1 MQVSPLHYLPLS
13 LPFFSALAGVLAVL
27 WVLLEIGAFSYAYTR
42 LGLNPRMALLVLL
55 VSLIG
60 SYINIPVAELP
71 EQQVAAGRLVDYF
84 GIQYV
89 VPVVV
94 SWPGTIIAVN
104 VGGAVIPTVVSALL
118 LVRHRLWIQG
128 PLAVICVAIVSHLL
142 AHPIYGLGIAVP
154 IFVPAL
160 ATAVTAILLSRR
172 HAPPLAYIAGSC
184 GTLVG
189 ADLLNL
195 GKLQGLG
202 APVASIG
209 GAGTFDGIFLTGVL
223 AVLIAGLTRG
233 PDGRIYEGPPIVRGD
248 RISP

>member
-1 MQVSPLHYLPLS
+1 MNISQLHYLPVT

-27 WVLLEIGAFSYAYTR
+27 WVLLEIGALGYAYTR
-42 LGLNPRMALLVLL
+42 LGLHPRAALLVLL

-60 SYINIPVAELP
+60 SYVNIPIAELP
-71 EQQVAAGRLVDYF
+71 GRQVASGQLVDYF

-94 SWPGTIIAVN
+94 SWPGTILAVN
-104 VGGAVIPTVVSALL
+104 VGGAVIPTVVSVLL
-118 LVRHRLWIQG
+118 LFRYKLWLQA
-128 PLAVICVAIVSHLL
+128 PLAIICVAAVSHLL

-154 IFVPAL
+154 IFVPSL

-172 HAPPLAYIAGSC
+172 HAPALAYIGGSC

-195 GKLQGLG
+195 GKLQGMG

-209 GAGTFDGIFLTGVL
+209 GAGTFDGIFLTGIL
-223 AVLIAGLTRG
+223 AVLIAGITRG
-233 PDGRIYEGPPIVRGD
+233 PEGRIEDLP
-248 RISP
+248 ST

>member
-1 MQVSPLHYLPLS
+1 MQISPLHYLPVT

-27 WVLLEIGAFSYAYTR
+27 WVLLEIGTLGYAYTR
-42 LGLNPRMALLVLL
+42 LGLNPRAALLVLL

-60 SYINIPVAELP
+60 SYINIPISELP
-71 EQQVAAGRLVDYF
+71 GRQVASGQLVNYF
-84 GIQYV
+84 GIDYV

-94 SWPGTIIAVN
+94 SWPGTIVAVN
-104 VGGAVIPTVVSALL
+104 VGGAVIPTVVSFLL
-118 LVRHRLWIQG
+118 LLRYKLWLQG
-128 PLAVICVAIVSHLL
+128 PLAIICVAVVSHLL
-142 AHPIYGLGIAVP
+142 AHPIHGLGIAVP
-154 IFVPAL
+154 IFVPSL

-172 HAPPLAYIAGSC
+172 HAPALAYIGGSS

-209 GAGTFDGIFLTGVL
+209 GAGTFDGIFLTGIL

-233 PDGRIYEGPPIVRGD
+233 PEKPID
-248 RISP
+248 ALPST

>member
-1 MQVSPLHYLPLS
+1 MQISPLHYLPLS
-13 LPFFSALAGVLAVL
+13 LPFFSALVGVVAVL
-27 WVLLEIGAFSYAYTR
+27 WALLEIGAFGYAYTR
-42 LGLNPRMALLVLL
+42 LGLNPRTALLVLL

-71 EQQVAAGRLVDYF
+71 EQQISAGRLVDYF

-104 VGGAVIPTVVSALL
+104 VGGAVIPVVVSALL
-118 LVRHRLWIQG
+118 LVRYRLWVQG
-128 PLAVICVAIVSHLL
+128 PLAVICVAVVSHLL
-142 AHPIYGLGIAVP
+142 ARPIYGLGIAVP

-160 ATAVTAILLSRR
+160 ATAVTALLLSRR
-172 HAPPLAYIAGSC
+172 HAPRLAYIAGSC
-184 GTLVG
+184 GTLLG

-233 PDGRIYEGPPIVRGD
+233 PEGRINEVPPLVSGD
-248 RISP
+248 RIG